1 VRRARAVAI
10 RGDDERKEPCS
21 MTDPIAADVGIRQLH
36 ARFADAVWRQDA
48 LEFSACFAAD
58 GLWKIAGM
66 NNVGREKIAE
76 ACRSMLGRCT
86 HIHII
91 TGLPILEIG
100 KGTAKG
106 RLNMTEFARMQ
117 DGSTAMTI
125 GWYHDD
131 YVEEDGLWRFAWR
144 HWSMKY
150 RGPPDLTGH
159 FADTPN
165 YGAFPDG
172 PAPDEATYVRPAN
185 A

>member
-1 VRRARAVAI
+1 
-10 RGDDERKEPCS
+10 
-21 MTDPIAADVGIRQLH
+21 MTDLIAADVGIRQLH
-36 ARFADAVWRQDA
+36 ARFADAVWRQDCA
-48 LEFSACFAAD
+48 AFADCFASD

-66 NNVGREKIAE
+66 EIAGREKIAE
-76 ACRSMLGRCT
+76 ACRTMLGRCS

-91 TGLPILEIG
+91 TGLPILSLVDG
-100 KGTAKG
+100 GAKG

-131 YVEEDGLWRFAWR
+131 YIHQGDVWRFKKR

-150 RGPPDLTGH
+150 RGAPDLTGH

-172 PAPDEATYVRPAN
+172 PAADETTYVRPTN
-185 A
+185 V

>member
-1 VRRARAVAI
+1 
-10 RGDDERKEPCS
+10 
-21 MTDPIAADVGIRQLH
+21 MTDLIAADVGIRQLH

-48 LEFSACFAAD
+48 AEFSGCFAED

-66 NNVGREKIAE
+66 EIAGREQIAE
-76 ACRSMLGRCT
+76 MCDKMLGRCS

-91 TGLPILEIG
+91 TGLPILDV
-100 KGTAKG
+100 KDGTAKG

-131 YVEEDGLWRFAWR
+131 YVEVGGRWLFKKR
-144 HWSMKY
+144 HWGMKY
-150 RGPPDLTGH
+150 RGAPDLTGH

-172 PAPDEATYVRPAN
+172 PADDEPTYVRPASV
-185 A
+185 

>member
-1 VRRARAVAI
+1 
-10 RGDDERKEPCS
+10 
-21 MTDPIAADVGIRQLH
+21 MTDFITADAGIRQLH

-48 LEFSACFAAD
+48 ELFSYCWAPD
-58 GLWKIAGM
+58 GVWKIAGM
-66 NNVGREKIAE
+66 EKTGRAEIAE
-76 ACRSMLGRCT
+76 ACVMMLGRCS
-86 HIHII
+86 HIHLI
-91 TGLPILEIG
+91 TGLPILEVSG
-100 KGTAKG
+100 DTAKG

-131 YVEEDGLWRFAWR
+131 YVAIGETWHFKRR

-150 RGPPDLTGH
+150 RGEPNLTGL

-172 PAPDEATYVRPAN
+172 PALDEATYIRKA
-185 A
+185 

>member
-1 VRRARAVAI
+1 
-10 RGDDERKEPCS
+10 
-21 MTDPIAADVGIRQLH
+21 MTDLIAVDLGVRQLH
-36 ARFADAVWRQDA
+36 ARFADAVWRQDDA
-48 LEFSACFAAD
+48 EFSGCFASD

-66 NNVGREKIAE
+66 EIAGREKIAE
-76 ACRSMLGRCT
+76 ACRTMLGRCS

-91 TGLPILEIG
+91 TGLPILELIG
-100 KGTAKG
+100 TGAKG

-131 YVEEDGLWRFAWR
+131 YVLEGEQWCFKKR

-150 RGPPDLTGH
+150 RGAPDLTGH
-159 FADTPN
+159 FAYTPN
-165 YGAFPDG
+165 YEAFPDG
-172 PAPDEATYVRPAN
+172 PADDETTYVRPAN

>member
-1 VRRARAVAI
+1 
-10 RGDDERKEPCS
+10 
-21 MTDPIAADVGIRQLH
+21 MTYLIAADVGIRQLH

-48 LEFSACFAAD
+48 AEFAACFASD

-66 NNVGREKIAE
+66 EIMGREKIAE
-76 ACRSMLGRCT
+76 ACSAMLRRCS

-91 TGLPILEIG
+91 AGLPILEVSESG
-100 KGTAKG
+100 AAG

-125 GWYHDD
+125 GWYHDQ
-131 YVEEDGLWRFAWR
+131 YVEEDGRWRFKKR

-150 RGPPDLTGH
+150 RGPPDMTGH
-159 FADTPN
+159 YAETPN

-172 PAPDEATYVRPAN
+172 PAEDEATYVRPASV
-185 A
+185 

>member
-1 VRRARAVAI
+1 MDLSCHFGAR
-10 RGDDERKEPCS
+10 DLDEEPS
-21 MTDPIAADVGIRQLH
+21 PMTELIAADIGIRQLH

-48 LEFSACFAAD
+48 EEFAGCYASD

-66 NNVGREKIAE
+66 NIVGREKIAE
-76 ACRSMLGRCT
+76 ACRNMLGRCS

-91 TGLPILEIG
+91 TGLPILEFG
-100 KGTAKG
+100 EGVAQG
-106 RLNMTEFARMQ
+106 RLSMTEFARMV

-131 YVEEDGLWRFAWR
+131 YIEENDRWYFKKR

-172 PAPDEATYVRPAN
+172 PAADEATYVRPTN
-185 A
+185 V

>member
-1 VRRARAVAI
+1 MSDFAVA
-10 RGDDERKEPCS
+10 D
-21 MTDPIAADVGIRQLH
+21 AGIRQLH

-48 LEFSACFAAD
+48 AEFSGCFTPD
-58 GLWKIAGM
+58 GRWKIAGM
-66 NNVGREKIAE
+66 EIEGRAKIAE
-76 ACRSMLGRCT
+76 MCGAMLGRCS

-91 TGLPILEIG
+91 TGMPILEVG
-100 KGTAKG
+100 NGTAKG

-131 YVEEDGLWRFAWR
+131 YVEAEGRWMFAKR

-150 RGPPDLTGH
+150 RGAPDLTGL

-172 PAPDEATYVRPAN
+172 PAPDEATYVRPAGS
-185 A
+185 

>member
-1 VRRARAVAI
+1 MQ
-10 RGDDERKEPCS
+10 
-21 MTDPIAADVGIRQLH
+21 MTDLIAADLGIRQLH

-48 LEFSACFAAD
+48 EEFASCFASE

-66 NNVGREKIAE
+66 EIAGRAKIGE
-76 ACRSMLGRCT
+76 ACRNMLGRCS

-91 TGLPILEIG
+91 TGLPILEVG
-100 KGTAKG
+100 EGVARG

-131 YVEEDGLWRFAWR
+131 YIIENDRWCFKKR

-150 RGPPDLTGH
+150 RGAPDMTGH

-172 PAPDEATYVRPAN
+172 PAADEATYVRPAN

>member
-1 VRRARAVAI
+1 V
-10 RGDDERKEPCS
+10 DDFIK
-21 MTDPIAADVGIRQLH
+21 ADSGIRQLH

-48 LEFSACFAAD
+48 GVFSNCWAED
-58 GLWKIAGM
+58 GVWKIAGM
-66 NNVGREKIAE
+66 VKSGRAEIAE
-76 ACRSMLGRCT
+76 ACVMMLGRCS

-91 TGLPILEIG
+91 TGLPILEVSG
-100 KGTAKG
+100 NTAKG

-131 YVEEDGLWRFAWR
+131 YVEVGGIWHFRKR

-150 RGPPDLTGH
+150 RGNPDLTGLY
-159 FADTPN
+159 ADTPN

-172 PAPDEATYVRPAN
+172 PSADEETYVRRA
-185 A
+185 